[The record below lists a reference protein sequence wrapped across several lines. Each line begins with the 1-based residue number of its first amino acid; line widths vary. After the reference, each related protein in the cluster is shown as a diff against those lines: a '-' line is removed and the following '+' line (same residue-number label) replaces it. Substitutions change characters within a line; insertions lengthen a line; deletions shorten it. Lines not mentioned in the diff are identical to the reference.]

1 MGELWERRQDITA
14 LLRQEL
20 SALVKC
26 FEDHPTGIMEMN
38 VLVFAPSVVWAKVS
52 VTIEFEDW

>member
-1 MGELWERRQDITA
+1 MGELWERRQEITA

-20 SALVKC
+20 SALVNY
-26 FEDHPTGIMEMN
+26 FEHHPTGIIEMN
-38 VLVFAPSVVWAKVS
+38 VLVFAPSVVWANVS

>member
-20 SALVKC
+20 SALVNN
-26 FEDHPTGIMEMN
+26 FEQHPKGIIEMN
-38 VLVFAPSVVWAKVS
+38 VLVFAPSVVWANVS